1 MTPCLTVGV
10 MTPGYDGAMPNQ
22 ERTPRRTIRVED
34 TLWRDSLAEARRRG
48 LTLSDAI
55 RDMLQRFVKREI

>member
-1 MTPCLTVGV
+1 